1 MGPERHSD
9 KVQRHAE
16 TKVSHMDICMEEK
29 EHSKQRKQWGQGLW
43 DGGPLGVFGKSKE
56 ASMSGAVIKV
66 REVMKS
72 SSDRAPWPW

>member
-9 KVQRHAE
+9 EGQRRAE
-16 TKVSHMDICMEEK
+16 TKVSHMDICMGEK
-29 EHSKQRKQWGQGLW
+29 EHSLQREQWGQGLW

-66 REVMKS
+66 KEVMKS
-72 SSDRAPWPW
+72 LADRAL